1 VIRRIV
7 IIGAAICIPIIVYM
21 ALTHG
26 QPPSVSFDEAIERTQ
41 HTSESDP
48 AAKVLVEAEVVTVE
62 SASDM
67 TAKDSKGIVFRIEY
81 TGTAPDS
88 PFTPGKHLRLVGHVH
103 GGTPPLFHATQALS
117 K

>member
-1 VIRRIV
+1 MIRRIV
-7 IIGAAICIPIIVYM
+7 IIGAAVCIPVIVYM

-48 AAKVLVEAEVVTVE
+48 AAKVLVEAEVVAVE

-67 TAKDSKGIVFRIEY
+67 MARDSTGSVFRVEY
-81 TGTAPDS
+81 TGTAPQS
-88 PFTPGKHLRLVGHVH
+88 PFTPGMRLQLVGHVH